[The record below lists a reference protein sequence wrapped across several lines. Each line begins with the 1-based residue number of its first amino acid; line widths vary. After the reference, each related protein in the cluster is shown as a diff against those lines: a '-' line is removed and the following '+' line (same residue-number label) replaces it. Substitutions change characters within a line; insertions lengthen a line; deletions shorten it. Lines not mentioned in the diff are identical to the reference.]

1 MRALSII
8 KPVIKELSAIQPE
21 SLRSGTINR
30 SINPRQN
37 GKCSNQ
43 YYCWT
48 KTREG
53 SNRFLN
59 GDVCVW

>member
-8 KPVIKELSAIQPE
+8 KPVIKQLSTIHPE

-37 GKCSNQ
+37 GNVRISIIVGQRLEK
-43 YYCWT
+43 
-48 KTREG
+48 EVIV
-53 SNRFLN
+53 FLN
-59 GDVCVW
+59 GNACVW